1 MSLIHIYGMITSQLD
16 SFRTGINYMINV
28 IRCGVFLY
36 YTNNLFPYYLK
47 FVNYFRATQNQHLL
61 FWLLK
66 DAQLTCKRC
75 PLRPLLTPFWNP
87 IKHLLLCHF
96 ITNWFPYGYK
106 HASYMCF
113 CRYLLV
119 FYLKLCNDFSNIY
132 LQHFEILKCKDF
144 QWKRMKIG

>member
-75 PLRPLLTPFWNP
+75 PLRLLLTPFWSP
-87 IKHLLLCHF
+87 IKHLFVYLF

-106 HASYMCF
+106 TASYMCF
-113 CRYLLV
+113 CRHLLMS
-119 FYLKLCNDFSNIY
+119 YSKLCNDFSNTH
-132 LQHFEILKCKDF
+132 LQRFLKYWNEKTF
-144 QWKRMKIG
+144 NERGWK